1 MDKKNLKNIS
11 LALVLIMFIY
21 SGFTKIFNF
30 TKKVNTLQKKT
41 SLPHSLNVIG
51 MVLVIILEIVGSVLL
66 LVDGFNTKKTYVSKD
81 IINMIYIQFMVFLV
95 VVTMLYHPPG
105 TSMIPFL
112 SNLTTLG
119 AFAYIYSDKFI
130 Q

>member
-1 MDKKNLKNIS
+1 MDKKNIKNIS

-41 SLPHSLNVIG
+41 SLPYSLNVIG
-51 MVLVIILEIVGSVLL
+51 MILVIILEIVGSVLL
-66 LVDGFNTKKTYVSKD
+66 LVDGFNKNTYVSKD

>member
-1 MDKKNLKNIS
+1 MNKKNLKNIS

-30 TKKVNTLQKKT
+30 NKKVNILQKKT
-41 SLPHSLNVIG
+41 SLPYSLNVIG
-51 MVLVIILEIVGSVLL
+51 MILVIILEIVGSVLL
-66 LVDGFNTKKTYVSKD
+66 IVDSFNKNTYVSKD

>member
-1 MDKKNLKNIS
+1 MDKNNLKNIS

-30 TKKVNTLQKKT
+30 NKKVNILQKKT
-41 SLPHSLNVIG
+41 SLPYSLNVIG
-51 MVLVIILEIVGSVLL
+51 MILVIILEIVGSVLL
-66 LVDGFNTKKTYVSKD
+66 LVDSFNKNTYVSKD

-105 TSMIPFL
+105 TSIIPFL

>member
-30 TKKVNTLQKKT
+30 NKKVNILQKKT
-41 SLPHSLNVIG
+41 SLPYSLNVIG
-51 MVLVIILEIVGSVLL
+51 MILVIILEIVGSVLL
-66 LVDGFNTKKTYVSKD
+66 LVDGFNKNTYVSKD

>member
-1 MDKKNLKNIS
+1 MNKKNLKNIS

-51 MVLVIILEIVGSVLL
+51 MILVIILEIVGSVLL
-66 LVDGFNTKKTYVSKD
+66 LVDSFNKNTYVSKD

>member
-30 TKKVNTLQKKT
+30 NKKVNILQKKT
-41 SLPHSLNVIG
+41 SLPYSLNVIG
-51 MVLVIILEIVGSVLL
+51 MILVIILEIVGSVLL
-66 LVDGFNTKKTYVSKD
+66 LVDSFNKNTYVSKD
-81 IINMIYIQFMVFLV
+81 IIIMIYIQFMVFLV

>member
-30 TKKVNTLQKKT
+30 NKKVNILQKKT
-41 SLPHSLNVIG
+41 SLPYSLNVIG
-51 MVLVIILEIVGSVLL
+51 MILVIILEIVGSVLL
-66 LVDGFNTKKTYVSKD
+66 LVDSFNKNTYVSKD
-81 IINMIYIQFMVFLV
+81 IIIMIYIQFMVFLV

-112 SNLTTLG
+112 SLSL
-119 AFAYIYSDKFI
+119 IHI
-130 Q
+130 

>member
-1 MDKKNLKNIS
+1 MNKKNLKNIS

-30 TKKVNTLQKKT
+30 NKKVNILQKKT
-41 SLPHSLNVIG
+41 SLPYSLNVIG
-51 MVLVIILEIVGSVLL
+51 MILVIILEIVGSVLL
-66 LVDGFNTKKTYVSKD
+66 LVDSFNKNTYVSKD

>member
-30 TKKVNTLQKKT
+30 NKKVNILQKKT
-41 SLPHSLNVIG
+41 SLPYSLNVIG
-51 MVLVIILEIVGSVLL
+51 MILVIILEIVGSVLL
-66 LVDGFNTKKTYVSKD
+66 LVDSFNKNTYVSKD

>member
-1 MDKKNLKNIS
+1 MNKKNLKNIS

-66 LVDGFNTKKTYVSKD
+66 LVDGFNKNTYVSKD

>member
-1 MDKKNLKNIS
+1 
-11 LALVLIMFIY
+11 MFIY
-21 SGFTKIFNF
+21 SGLTKIFNF

-41 SLPHSLNVIG
+41 SLPYSLNVIG
-51 MVLVIILEIVGSVLL
+51 MILVIILEIVGSVLL
-66 LVDGFNTKKTYVSKD
+66 LVDGFNKNTYVSKD

-95 VVTMLYHPPG
+95 VVTMLYHHPG

>member
-30 TKKVNTLQKKT
+30 TKKVNILQKKT
-41 SLPHSLNVIG
+41 SLPYSLNVIG
-51 MVLVIILEIVGSVLL
+51 MILVIILEIVGSVLL
-66 LVDGFNTKKTYVSKD
+66 LVDSFNKNTYVSKD

>member
-1 MDKKNLKNIS
+1 MNKKNLKNIS

-30 TKKVNTLQKKT
+30 NKKVNILQKKT
-41 SLPHSLNVIG
+41 SLPYSLNVIG
-51 MVLVIILEIVGSVLL
+51 MILVIILEIVGSVLL
-66 LVDGFNTKKTYVSKD
+66 LVDGFNKNTYVSKD

>member
-11 LALVLIMFIY
+11 LALILIMFIY

-41 SLPHSLNVIG
+41 SLPYSLNVIG
-51 MVLVIILEIVGSVLL
+51 MILVIILEIVGSVLL
-66 LVDGFNTKKTYVSKD
+66 LVDGFNKNTYVSKD

>member
-1 MDKKNLKNIS
+1 MDKNNLKNIS

-30 TKKVNTLQKKT
+30 NKKVNILQKKT
-41 SLPHSLNVIG
+41 SLPYSLNVIG
-51 MVLVIILEIVGSVLL
+51 MILVIILEIVGSVLL
-66 LVDGFNTKKTYVSKD
+66 LVDSFNKNTYVSKD

>member
-30 TKKVNTLQKKT
+30 NKKVNILQKKT
-41 SLPHSLNVIG
+41 SLPYSLNVIG
-51 MVLVIILEIVGSVLL
+51 MILVIILEIVGSVLL
-66 LVDGFNTKKTYVSKD
+66 IVDSFNKNTYVSKD

>member
-1 MDKKNLKNIS
+1 MI
-11 LALVLIMFIY
+11 
-21 SGFTKIFNF
+21 
-30 TKKVNTLQKKT
+30 
-41 SLPHSLNVIG
+41 
-51 MVLVIILEIVGSVLL
+51 LVIILEIVGSVLL
-66 LVDGFNTKKTYVSKD
+66 LVDSFNKNTYVSKD

>member
-1 MDKKNLKNIS
+1 MNKNNLKNIS

-21 SGFTKIFNF
+21 SGFTKIFYFN
-30 TKKVNTLQKKT
+30 KKVNILQKKT
-41 SLPHSLNVIG
+41 SLPYSLNVIG
-51 MVLVIILEIVGSVLL
+51 MILVIILEIVGSVLL
-66 LVDGFNTKKTYVSKD
+66 LVDSFNKNTYVSKD